1 MRVIL
6 TPVGSHGDVHPFV
19 ALGIGLKARGHS
31 VTLVAAEPFRP
42 LAELHGFDY
51 AQTMPTDE
59 YERLTRHPDLWH
71 PKRSMHALFDP
82 EVAAKWLPHG
92 FEMIR
97 ERYVRGETV
106 VAAGALALAARV
118 ANEVLG
124 IPLATVHLAPVGL
137 FSAANPPVYP
147 ALRFRSWW
155 PKWFRRA
162 VFRAGEKLIVDPLVG
177 KLLHPF
183 RDSHGLPRARRLFT
197 DWLNSPLRM
206 LGFFPDWF
214 AHAPDWPAR
223 FRHVGF
229 LRYDQADAHPVPT
242 EVRDF
247 LNAGEPPVVFSFGSA
262 MRTGR
267 AHFEAAVTVCER
279 LGVRGLLLA
288 KGRDQ
293 IPPNLPKSVLH
304 AEYAPFSEVFP
315 LAKAVVHHG
324 GIGTSAQALAAG
336 VPQLVMPMAF
346 DQPDNGERL
355 RKLGVARVVPAARF
369 TPSRASAALAELLNA
384 PTVPAACA
392 TLRQRLTAT
401 DPVADACAAIEELRG
416 KDTPAR

>member
-19 ALGIGLKARGHS
+19 ALGIGLKARGHA

-42 LAELHGFDY
+42 LAESHGFDY

-71 PKRSMHALFDP
+71 PKRSMKALFDP
-82 EVAAKWLPHG
+82 EVTAKWLPHG
-92 FEMIR
+92 FELIR
-97 ERYVRGETV
+97 ERYVPGETV

-124 IPLATVHLAPVGL
+124 VPLATVHLAPVGL
-137 FSAANPPVYP
+137 FSAASPPVYP
-147 ALRFRSWW
+147 TLRFRSWW
-155 PKWFRRA
+155 PRWFRRA
-162 VFRAGEKLIVDPLVG
+162 LFRTGERLVIDPMVG

-183 RDSHGLPRARRLFT
+183 RDSHGLPRARRLFS
-197 DWLNSPLRM
+197 DWINSPLRM
-206 LGFFPDWF
+206 LGFFPKWYAD
-214 AHAPDWPAR
+214 APDWPAR

-229 LRYDQADAHPVPT
+229 LRYDQADAHPVPA

-247 LNAGEPPVVFSFGSA
+247 LSAGEPPVVFSFGSA

-267 AHFEAAVTVCER
+267 AHFEAAVAVCER

-288 KGRDQ
+288 KGREQ
-293 IPPNLPKSVLH
+293 IPASLPASVLH

-315 LAKAVVHHG
+315 RAKAVVHHG

-336 VPQLVMPMAF
+336 VPQLVMTMAF

-355 RKLGVARVVPAARF
+355 RKLGVARVLPAARF
-369 TPSRASAALAELLNA
+369 TPTRASAALAELLND

-392 TLRQRLTAT
+392 ELRQRMTAT
-401 DPVADACAAIEELRG
+401 DPVAEACDAVEELRG
-416 KDTPAR
+416 QNAPAR